1 MASQKQPGDGAKKKV
16 LIAILGIVLVLGGVF
31 VAITLTPKPMSS
43 DLSQIGQGTPSVV
56 LAYENFSPTG
66 GEALARLKEVRPDY
80 EPQLNF
86 IVADLGTPQ
95 GRAFANRYQLRDGQA
110 VLLGPNGQPIAL
122 AELAQSEQAL
132 RQQLDRVLGAML

>member
-1 MASQKQPGDGAKKKV
+1 MAHPAQQGDSPKKKI
-16 LIAILGIVLVLGGVF
+16 LIAVVGLLLVLVAVV
-31 VAITLTPKPMSS
+31 VALTITPKPMSS
-43 DLSQIGQGTPSVV
+43 DLSQIGQGMPSVV

-66 GEALARLKEVRPDY
+66 GEALTRLKQIRPDY
-80 EPQLNF
+80 ESQLNF

-110 VLLGPNGQPIAL
+110 VLVGGDGQPIAL

-132 RQQLDRVLGAML
+132 RRQLDRVLDAVL

>member
-1 MASQKQPGDGAKKKV
+1 MTSKEHQGDGGKKRV
-16 LIAILGIVLVLGGVF
+16 LIAIVGLILVLGGVF
-31 VAITLTPKPMSS
+31 VAITVTPKPMSS
-43 DLSQIGQGTPSVV
+43 DLSLIGQGTPSVV

-80 EPQLNF
+80 ESRLNF

-110 VLLGPNGQPIAL
+110 VLLGGDGRPMAL
-122 AELAQSEQAL
+122 AELARSEQAL
-132 RQQLDRVLGAML
+132 RQQLDTVIGPSL